1 VLWLPGPL
9 LAVLDWKTGR
19 RLRLLRC
26 RHDGCGARRLSEVE
40 AAESLADVQE
50 ALKKAVE
57 KAVARRS

>member
-1 VLWLPGPL
+1 
-9 LAVLDWKTGR
+9 
-19 RLRLLRC
+19 LRC